1 MLLLFQSKDGSQT
14 VSHPNIFFCTITS
27 KINKIY
33 INDSQV
39 NSKFYKKSKG
49 LDRHAWVSGHQ
60 KMFTLAEIQQTGKYG
75 IQTIILNGIPQK

>member
-14 VSHPNIFFCTITS
+14 VSHPNIFFRT
-27 KINKIY
+27 
-33 INDSQV
+33 V
-39 NSKFYKKSKG
+39 NSKFYKNSKG

-60 KMFTLAEIQQTGKYG
+60 KMFTLAEIQQMRKYG